1 MKTKH
6 EELTRLA
13 LIYLVPGPEKVIN
26 HVCIWCIIA
35 VDRAIL
41 GNGIAIY
48 ELLFLPLISSA
59 ELSKKDGIIYH
70 ENYV

>member
-13 LIYLVPGPEKVIN
+13 LIYLVPGPAKVIN
-26 HVCIWCIIA
+26 HVCIRCIIA

-48 ELLFLPLISSA
+48 KLLFLPLISSA